1 MISKSKILVPLFT
14 YASLFIMTSCSSQD
28 RTETCSCKLSGQ
40 EVFLDGDGEYYWIEI
55 YRVVGVDQFGGDIDD
70 FEQYGPYESE
80 SHGYAAIERCEELER
95 LCKERNTDK

>member
-1 MISKSKILVPLFT
+1 MMISKSKILLSLVSYT
-14 YASLFIMTSCSSQD
+14 SLFLLASCSSHD
-28 RTETCSCKLSGQ
+28 LPETCNCKLSGQ

-55 YRVVGVDQFGGDIDD
+55 DRIVGEDQFGGEIYD

-95 LCKERNTDK
+95 QCKERNTD